1 MPALTHVV
9 IGTNDL
15 TRARAFYDAT
25 LATLGLRRLKDY
37 EGRASMWGAE
47 RPEFMVATPANGLP
61 ATWSNGGTVSF
72 AAPTHQAVRKFH
84 EIAIEN
90 GAVDEGAP
98 GPRTFL
104 PNAYGAYVRDPD
116 GNKICAFCF
125 SES

>member
-1 MPALTHVV
+1 MTALTHVV
-9 IGTNDL
+9 VGTNDL
-15 TRARAFYDAT
+15 ERARDFYDAT

-47 RPEFMVATPANGLP
+47 RHEFMVATPANGLP

-72 AAPTHQAVRKFH
+72 AAATREAVRSFY
-84 EIAIEN
+84 ETAIEK

-104 PNAYGAYVRDPD
+104 PNAYGAYVRDLD